1 MKKALILGGTGT
13 MGAYL
18 TAHLLENGYSVD
30 AFTMDDVVSDNP
42 NLRYIK
48 KNAKDVA
55 EVKEYLK
62 NGYDAM
68 IDFMHYATVEFKE
81 RYDLYLSSVGRYIAL
96 SSYRV
101 YDDAGK
107 PLTEDCSRLL
117 ETSLDE
123 ELKASD
129 DYAIAKCRLED
140 ILHASDKKNWTILRP
155 TLVYGPPR
163 INIVTLI
170 SNAIMHRALNGKKLL
185 LPIET
190 RYKTSTMIWGGD
202 VAKLILRLIENPKC
216 AGEIYTV
223 GSSETHTW
231 QEIADMYKEII
242 GLEVEWIPNDD
253 FLNVVSGGN
262 VSLPSKWILDYDRMF
277 NRSVDNTKILKATGM
292 KQSDLIP
299 LYDGLKLVCGEVMKF
314 AKEKYGDVD
323 WLNEQMDKYIESHK

>member
-18 TAHLLENGYSVD
+18 TAHLLECGYTVD
-30 AFTMDDVVSDNP
+30 AFTMDEVTSDDP

-48 KNAKDVA
+48 KNAKDIA

-68 IDFMHYATVEFKE
+68 IDFMHYATDEFKE

-101 YDDAGK
+101 YNDAKK
-107 PLTEDCSRLL
+107 PLTEECSRLL

-163 INIVTLI
+163 INIVTLV
-170 SNAIMHRALNGKKLL
+170 SNAIMHRALNNKKLL

-190 RYKTSTMIWGGD
+190 KDKINTMIWGGD
-202 VAKLILRLIENPKC
+202 VAKLIRRLIENPDC

-231 QEIADMYKEII
+231 EEIAKMYNKIL
-242 GLEVEWIPNDD
+242 GLEVEWIPNED
-253 FLNVVSGGN
+253 FLSVVSGGRN
-262 VSLPSKWILDYDRMF
+262 TLPARWMLDYDRMF
-277 NRSVDNTKILKATGM
+277 NRCVDNTKILKATGM
-292 KQSDLIP
+292 QQSDLMP
-299 LYDGLKLVCGEVMKF
+299 LYDGLKLVCAEVM
-314 AKEKYGDVD
+314 
-323 WLNEQMDKYIESHK
+323 

>member
-18 TAHLLENGYSVD
+18 TAELLNNGYKVD
-30 AFTMDDVVSDNP
+30 AFTMDNVDSANP
-42 NLRYIK
+42 NLRYVK
-48 KNAKDVA
+48 KNAKDVTIVA
-55 EVKEYLK
+55 EYFK
-62 NGYDAM
+62 NGYDVM
-68 IDFMHYATVEFKE
+68 IDFMHYATAEFKE
-81 RYDLYLSSVGRYIAL
+81 RYDLYLSAVTRYIAL

-101 YDDAGK
+101 YDDSKK

-123 ELKASD
+123 ELKTSD

-170 SNAIMHRALNGKKLL
+170 SNAIMHRAINNKKLL

-190 RYKTSTMIWGGD
+190 KDKTNTMIWGGD
-202 VAKLILRLIENPKC
+202 VAKLIRCLIENPNC
-216 AGEIYTV
+216 EGEIYTV

-242 GLEVEWIPNDD
+242 GLEVEWIDNND
-253 FLNVVSGGN
+253 FLNVVTGGAMT
-262 VSLPSKWILDYDRMF
+262 PSAKWILDYDRMF
-277 NRSVDNTKILKATGM
+277 NRSIDNTKILKATGI
-292 KQSDLIP
+292 KQSELMP
-299 LYDGLKLVCGEVMKF
+299 LYDGLKLVCNEIMKT
-314 AKEKYGDVD
+314 AKEKYKLD
-323 WLNEQMDKYIESHK
+323 WLNEQMDKYLENRK